1 MYVLSL
7 WLSGVV
13 HCSQR
18 PPAAAPSL
26 RSREHAPDAC
36 GSQLQ
41 RCTQSHSKHTI
52 SSPLRLLSQHIRQA
66 VSTHLEPALRWP
78 RGGSGRTRDG
88 THSSVRFSMLDRGSR
103 EGVRGRVCN
112 RAGGDIGRT
121 RVPPERGG
129 PASDGRHLRTR
140 DTQEGDTGGLKTTRR
155 LTRRRRQRDRD
166 ARGARWQGDRR
177 PHRVRRDRSAR

>member
-1 MYVLSL
+1 MYYRYGYRVLYIVRNAL
-7 WLSGVV
+7 
-13 HCSQR
+13 
-18 PPAAAPSL
+18 PPRRRRCVL
-26 RSREHAPDAC
+26 ENTPDAC

-52 SSPLRLLSQHIRQA
+52 SSLRLLSQHIRQA

-121 RVPPERGG
+121 RVPPVGAERGG

-140 DTQEGDTGGLKTTRR
+140 GTQEGDTGGLKTTRR
-155 LTRRRRQRDRD
+155 LTRRRRQRD
-166 ARGARWQGDRR
+166 
-177 PHRVRRDRSAR
+177 